1 MSEGA
6 RLVIWLIIVVLDL
19 YMFLDYEWHKK
30 EVKYDKSRKS
40 RAKGRKAS
48 RNRGRSSDITLLWN
62 DLDRF
67 HDIYR

>member
-40 RAKGRKAS
+40 RKKSRNSSSGKGRNDHLS
-48 RNRGRSSDITLLWN
+48 LIWN
-62 DLDRF
+62 DLDN
-67 HDIYR
+67 IYGDHR